1 VRDYFGKDPH
11 KGVNPDEVVAIGAA
25 VQGGVLTG
33 DVKDVLLLDVTPLS
47 LGIETVG
54 GVMTVLIPRNTKIPA
69 RKSET
74 FSTAADNQTSVEVH
88 VLQGERPLAR
98 DNRTLGRFQLVGIP
112 PAPRGAPQIEVT
124 FDIDANGIVSVSA
137 KDLASGKEQKVTITA
152 SSGLTKAEI
161 DRLVKDAESH
171 AAEDQKRREIVEAR
185 NEADALAYTVEKAV
199 NEAGDRVP
207 GDERSRVDAAIAEV
221 RRVIPGEDLQ
231 AIRQSVETLRRAADT
246 IGEQMKQER
255 PARDSAAP
263 GSSPQDGEVIDAETV
278 ETHDGR

>member
-1 VRDYFGKDPH
+1 
-11 KGVNPDEVVAIGAA
+11 
-25 VQGGVLTG
+25 
-33 DVKDVLLLDVTPLS
+33 
-47 LGIETVG
+47 
-54 GVMTVLIPRNTKIPA
+54 
-69 RKSET
+69 
-74 FSTAADNQTSVEVH
+74 VH

-171 AAEDQKRREIVEAR
+171 AAEDQKRRELVEAR
-185 NEADALAYTVEKAV
+185 NEADALAYTVERAM

-207 GDERSRVDAAIAEV
+207 PVERSRVDEAVADV
-221 RRVIPGEDLQ
+221 RRVMAGEDLQ
-231 AIRQSVETLRRAADT
+231 AIRQSVDALRRAADA
-246 IGEQMKQER
+246 IGEHMKQER
-255 PARDSAAP
+255 PARDTAAP
-263 GSSPQDGEVIDAETV
+263 RSSPQEGEVIDAETV

>member
-1 VRDYFGKDPH
+1 
-11 KGVNPDEVVAIGAA
+11 
-25 VQGGVLTG
+25 
-33 DVKDVLLLDVTPLS
+33 
-47 LGIETVG
+47 
-54 GVMTVLIPRNTKIPA
+54 
-69 RKSET
+69 
-74 FSTAADNQTSVEVH
+74 
-88 VLQGERPLAR
+88 
-98 DNRTLGRFQLVGIP
+98 
-112 PAPRGAPQIEVT
+112 VT

-207 GDERSRVDAAIAEV
+207 RDE
-221 RRVIPGEDLQ
+221 VIPGEDLQ
-231 AIRQSVETLRRAADT
+231 AIKQSVETLRRAADT
-246 IGEQMKQER
+246 IGEHMKQER

-263 GSSPQDGEVIDAETV
+263 GSSPREGEVIDAETV